1 MRESWNTS
9 FFIARTLHKNRL
21 LAQQTTG
28 QSGSNAANRGLGITK
43 IATIS
48 IALAMIVNIVT
59 VAVVDGF
66 QQEVSRKVI
75 GFGSHISIQKQGEA
89 SLMEASPLRV
99 NEDFKHLLAGI
110 PGVTSVQS
118 VAYKPALLQSS
129 KDAEQQEILGVQI
142 KGVSKD
148 YDWTFFKNYLK
159 EGKIPSVA
167 DPNSTEMLIS
177 KRIAADLHYR
187 LNDTINAYF
196 VKKQPVQ
203 RQFKVVGIYET
214 GLEDFDKKLVFT
226 NIRQVQDLNDWGIK
240 AQIVVDD
247 TLLNG
252 DLIVRAEISG
262 GNGNYRFDWGK
273 GFEKYSGFQYTPTKD
288 STIRLVVADYWSTM
302 DEPTGSLDFH
312 LGETTIPDTAYLS
325 IKRKGNNGAPVLNSD
340 GVVEKQFLDNEGF
353 HYRIPFTGGGAVE
366 IESFPGKGSSDQY
379 IGSYEV
385 MVSDFD
391 QLEELKRKVQ
401 KNVLFQPDFKQQV
414 QVSSIKD
421 NHKDLFVW
429 LDFLDLNMAIVI
441 VLMLLIGIINM
452 GSALLVMIL
461 VRSNFIGI
469 LKSLG
474 ATNKQIRRYF
484 VLTMGQMVLKGML
497 IGNVIGFG
505 LCFLQATFHIMPLDP
520 KVYYLNAV
528 PVAYD
533 WGLFLMLN
541 IGTLVICLVSMIIPA
556 LLIARVSPVKA
567 IRFS

>member
-1 MRESWNTS
+1 MKGSWNTS

-28 QSGSNAANRGLGITK
+28 QTSSNAANRGLGITK

-99 NEDFKHLLAGI
+99 NEDFKQLLAGI

-129 KDAEQQEILGVQI
+129 KDAEQQEILGVNM
-142 KGVSKD
+142 KGVSED
-148 YDWTFFKNYLK
+148 YDWTFFKAYLK
-159 EGKIPSVA
+159 QGKLPNVS
-167 DPNSTEMLIS
+167 DPNSSDVLIS
-177 KRIAADLHYR
+177 KRVADDLHYR

-196 VKKQPVQ
+196 VKQQPVQ
-203 RQFKVVGIYET
+203 RQFKIVGIYET

-226 NIRQVQDLNDWGIK
+226 SIRQVQDLNDWGIK

-252 DLIVRAEISG
+252 DLIVRAQVSG
-262 GNGNYRFDWGK
+262 GNGNYRFNWGK
-273 GFEKYSGFQYTPTKD
+273 GFEKYSGFQYAPSKD
-288 STIRLVVADYWSTM
+288 STIRLIVADYWSTM

-312 LGETTIPDTAYLS
+312 LGETTIPDTAELVL
-325 IKRKGNNGAPVLNSD
+325 KRHGISGQVVTSD
-340 GVVEKQFLDNEGF
+340 GQVQKDYLDEDGY
-353 HYRIPFTGGGAVE
+353 HYRIPFSGGGFVE
-366 IESFPGKGSSDQY
+366 VESFPGKGSSDQY

-385 MVSDFD
+385 MVTDFGL
-391 QLEELKRKVQ
+391 LEELKRKVQ
-401 KNVLFQPDFKQQV
+401 KNVTFQPDFKQQV

-429 LDFLDLNMAIVI
+429 LEFLDLNMAIVI
-441 VLMLLIGIINM
+441 FLMLLIGIINM

-461 VRSNFIGI
+461 VRSNFIGV

-484 VLTMGQMVLKGML
+484 VLTMGQMVLRGML

-505 LCFLQATFHIMPLDP
+505 LCVLQDTFQIMPLDP

-533 WGLFLMLN
+533 WSLFAVLN